1 MGQLMMISFDW
12 WCFQFMPSGGVGE
25 HVVLGC
31 FGGYGIV
38 TLARDGSSKGNK
50 YISAIKVKIQVRKKK
65 IP

>member
-1 MGQLMMISFDW
+1 
-12 WCFQFMPSGGVGE
+12 MPSGGVGE

-31 FGGYGIV
+31 FGGYGIG